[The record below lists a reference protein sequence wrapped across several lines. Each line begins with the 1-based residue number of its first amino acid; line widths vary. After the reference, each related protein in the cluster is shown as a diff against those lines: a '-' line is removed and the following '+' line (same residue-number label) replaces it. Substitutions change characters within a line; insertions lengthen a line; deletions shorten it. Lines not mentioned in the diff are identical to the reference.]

1 MVAISRSSGVDSP
14 LMLRIR
20 LVVEDPL
27 LFSSRSILFIQIVML
42 TIAFFRV
49 TMLSRSSSSV
59 QLVHSRG
66 MQHLKEILRSFSSPF
81 VIVLTFHFQLCT
93 IILGTF
99 VLIGL
104 SFQKANFETLQATN
118 GHRLNPLGIF

>member
-27 LFSSRSILFIQIVML
+27 LFSSRSSLLIQIVML

-59 QLVHSRG
+59 QLEHSRG

-81 VIVLTFHFQLCT
+81 VIVITPF
-93 IILGTF
+93 
-99 VLIGL
+99 
-104 SFQKANFETLQATN
+104 
-118 GHRLNPLGIF
+118 IFDYVR